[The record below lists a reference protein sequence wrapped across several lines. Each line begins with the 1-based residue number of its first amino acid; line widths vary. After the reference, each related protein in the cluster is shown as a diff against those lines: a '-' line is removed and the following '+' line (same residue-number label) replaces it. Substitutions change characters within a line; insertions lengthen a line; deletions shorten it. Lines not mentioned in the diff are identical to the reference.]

1 MYFASL
7 GHFLQATTLLF
18 KSSSSS
24 PAALLFTETG
34 CKQPPN
40 NLFITH
46 RNLRSRLSSS
56 DNGIANGRSELT
68 WIAGAVV
75 LSDNPPQQL
84 KFWRKKFGVKQ
95 ADLAKRM
102 AITPSVLSDY
112 EKGRR
117 PSPGANFIKRY
128 LQALYELAQS
138 GARPVQEEATT
149 TAATQSPMTADAAV
163 TINQP

>member
-1 MYFASL
+1 MRASSAAMQCIASNPRII
-7 GHFLQATTLLF
+7 FL
-18 KSSSSS
+18 S
-24 PAALLFTETG
+24 PVREFVL
-34 CKQPPN
+34 
-40 NLFITH
+40 
-46 RNLRSRLSSS
+46 RLSNT
-56 DNGIANGRSELT
+56 DIGKDELT
-68 WIAGAVV
+68 FIAGSVV

-95 ADLAKRM
+95 ADLAKKM

-128 LQALYELAQS
+128 LQALYELAHAPGVVQQ
-138 GARPVQEEATT
+138 VQEQAP
-149 TAATQSPMTADAAV
+149 QPMTESAV

>member
-1 MYFASL
+1 
-7 GHFLQATTLLF
+7 
-18 KSSSSS
+18 
-24 PAALLFTETG
+24 
-34 CKQPPN
+34 
-40 NLFITH
+40 
-46 RNLRSRLSSS
+46 LSSS
-56 DNGIANGRSELT
+56 DNGSSIANASELT

-95 ADLAKRM
+95 ADLAKKM

-138 GARPVQEEATT
+138 GGGPRPHVEQET
-149 TAATQSPMTADAAV
+149 TATPEEPMTAGAAV

>member
-1 MYFASL
+1 M
-7 GHFLQATTLLF
+7 
-18 KSSSSS
+18 
-24 PAALLFTETG
+24 
-34 CKQPPN
+34 
-40 NLFITH
+40 
-46 RNLRSRLSSS
+46 SSS
-56 DNGIANGRSELT
+56 DNGSIAVANATSELT

-95 ADLAKRM
+95 ADLAKKM

-128 LQALYELAQS
+128 LQSLYELAQS
-138 GARPVQEEATT
+138 GNARPSSSISVGKNE
-149 TAATQSPMTADAAV
+149 TAATTALTSSPPGSMVAASGATAV

>member
-1 MYFASL
+1 M
-7 GHFLQATTLLF
+7 
-18 KSSSSS
+18 
-24 PAALLFTETG
+24 
-34 CKQPPN
+34 
-40 NLFITH
+40 
-46 RNLRSRLSSS
+46 SSS
-56 DNGIANGRSELT
+56 DNGSTIANASELT

-95 ADLAKRM
+95 ADLAKKM

-128 LQALYELAQS
+128 LQALYDLAQS
-138 GARPVQEEATT
+138 GGSRPPAEEEETTT
-149 TAATQSPMTADAAV
+149 TAATATSEPITAGATAV